1 MSALVQVPGVGR
13 QPLKSKAA
21 RKSGQ
26 FALAARQAPVVGLSF
41 GGAVKHTR
49 RSVLII
55 LVDSLPERAPFERH
69 PDTPRVDGDDQNDT
83 GDSEHM
89 ALPVETCV
97 HGLSSVAL
105 YRG

>member
-1 MSALVQVPGVGR
+1 MSVPVQVPGMVR
-13 QPLKSKAA
+13 KPVKSKGT
-21 RKSGQ
+21 RKSAEI
-26 FALAARQAPVVGLSF
+26 ALAARQALVVGLSF
-41 GGAVKHTR
+41 GGAAKHTR

-97 HGLSSVAL
+97 HEPSSVAL